1 MQVSIA
7 LIIGFLAFCSS
18 DSASPFVT
26 VPGDYERLVFSMFYV
41 SFQAVPDQRCPPSFE
56 GKPTAKITHGAGEQ
70 VPGKSTS
77 RSPKVL
83 ESDEF
88 LKSSGQIDMNSRS
101 AVECTTSAG
110 KGKQAI
116 PRNGLSGRDPTSITA
131 SIDSLPVDVA

>member
-26 VPGDYERLVFSMFYV
+26 VPGDYERLVFSMFY
-41 SFQAVPDQRCPPSFE
+41 PSFE

-116 PRNGLSGRDPTSITA
+116 PRNGLSGRDPTSIIA